1 MLIKRIFLIDSFVNK
16 NLYFNKIFII
26 LVLFLSN
33 LTTITGAD
41 NSGIHAPYP
50 VTLQLKNN
58 NLFIANS
65 EGMYFCDQNLVVDK
79 SHGYQNK
86 IISNF
91 EDIINKILIAQFDEG
106 NIICLVEDVFY
117 FFEENGNFIKMGEF
131 PNAIT
136 QSNYLN
142 LLPYKKDIDDNY
154 HFIITF
160 MDSSFKILYLYH
172 YQVNTNAYNIVSN
185 FTYIPFYF
193 DYPTI
198 QINSKIYTCQIM
210 DSYEKGYV
218 LTCCFQTFDG
228 NLIVIQSFDIENNLT
243 EIEEYYSKTPITSL
257 NMITSVISEDKKN
270 ILVFFSA
277 DNYYAYSFTYNYDSN
292 EISNYKIPAEKC
304 NEKYSKFKL
313 NYFKEKQEYMFIC
326 EYGNKFTVIKLDK
339 DFKLLNPDE
348 ITNLN
353 FEIPDHY
360 IFNSLSLIY
369 DTNEGKYAMISDPK
383 NSTIQSCFT
392 TKFYIT
398 INFTQNFPSQNT
410 RPTDFVENVQ
420 HSELTLQKTNKYY
433 VNVETYKMLAFSN
446 ESRPVLIDFIDPNNL
461 FVRTIYNTT
470 IDTSLYSFLIQIEGT
485 KGRLTAEINGEEKD
499 VGAISYIP
507 NITHLNYYPN
517 FGSESYSYSF
527 TFFLYLKNKT
537 LASAAGQVIITVC
550 QENCTCDIKTIF
562 CTGCIE
568 NYIFYNSRSY
578 CTLVEDFRG
587 IFYDQ
592 YNDMYFDCYEK
603 CKTCSKKG
611 YSDQDMGCLSCYEEN
626 GYYMEDDK
634 CIEKICE
641 NLFYYDKDTGIKTCI
656 EGDSCPEE
664 YPILNSDT
672 KQCEIEKTEGPSEQP
687 SSSEDTQGS
696 STQGET
702 TEAGNEST
710 NVESSSPTDEAS
722 SSVSEESTSYRE
734 SSDSSTYLSPS
745 SAKASTTEVSESE
758 ETSESSTQENV
769 EYTERHT
776 DSKTSEINEDDD
788 DKVYQKI
795 MNKINELIGE
805 ENIDQINK
813 TYSLL
818 SDSIKNGEIS
828 SFSKDI
834 TISGANITYQLTT
847 SDNQKNSGQNTNV
860 SVIDLGECEKIIK
873 RNISYEDDPTPLL
886 ILKIDVKKSETK
898 TTAVEYEVYNPYT
911 RDKIDLSICS
921 NTSIAIYAPVSLN
934 NKETSLYDDLS
945 NQGYDL
951 FDANNSFYI
960 DPCAPYTSSNGTD
973 VSLHDRKD
981 YYYNQDIVLCEDSC
995 KYISV
1000 NTKTDKV
1007 LCNCTVKNGVNLD
1020 SDQEFSPQKLIEQFY
1035 KFDAYSNFEVLYC
1048 YKLVFSAESLK
1059 KNICFYIMIVLLA
1072 LFLASMIINL
1082 ITAMKK
1088 IDEIIFKIFQD
1099 RFMYYFLKKI
1109 IVEGRKKR
1117 NAKGNINISKEGG
1130 ALPKLGW
1137 LQRLQLARNK
1147 KQNDSSNGAQSPSV
1161 SHFQNLYNINEKEI
1175 KNINIPKNK
1184 KRKLHNKPMDNNM
1197 INSNTQQENNNE
1209 KLELKIKKSSKKN
1222 LNFKNNEIKEENDK
1236 KDIKDKHHNQGH
1248 NIENNKDVENKPDD
1262 NKKVNKNNININII
1276 NNIINKNNYP
1286 PKKKNITLNE
1296 TNFEESQE
1304 KVKRRKAN
1312 IKKEK
1317 SNKNKEIGDSTISN
1331 SNSLINLKR
1340 TNINR
1345 QKSKKALFSVGDSVI
1360 GEKGKK
1366 KRKKKIIID
1375 KKVDQSLNQKENDNK
1390 KKNIKYIDE
1399 ELNRMDFEDAIEYD
1413 KRNYWQYYWS
1423 LLKKKHMVILT
1434 FVSND
1439 DYNVL
1444 TLKFSLFILSI
1455 SLYFSINTLFYKD
1468 STMHQ
1473 IFTESGRYNLIYQ
1486 IPQVIYSTLISFL
1499 MTFILKKLS
1508 LSQNELMVVKQELDQ
1523 EKSKELAEKCKKCMK
1538 IKLYSF
1544 FAFGLSLLIFFCY
1557 YISAFAAVY
1566 TNTQI
1571 HLIKD
1576 TLLSFGVSMSYP
1588 FIINLF
1594 PGLFRLPAL
1603 KDGTK
1608 EKECLYKTSQILAL
1622 L

>member
-1 MLIKRIFLIDSFVNK
+1 MPIKRIFLIDSFVNK
-16 NLYFNKIFII
+16 NIYFNKVFII
-26 LVLFLSN
+26 LVIFLSN
-33 LTTITGAD
+33 ITTIASTYS
-41 NSGIHAPYP
+41 SGINAPYP
-50 VTLQLKNN
+50 VALQLKNN

-79 SHGYQNK
+79 SHEYQNK
-86 IISNF
+86 MISNF
-91 EDIINKILIAQFDEG
+91 QEIINKILIAQFDEG

-117 FFEENGNFIKMGEF
+117 FFDEFGNFIIMGEF

-136 QSNYLN
+136 QSFYLN
-142 LLPYKKDIDDNY
+142 LLAYKKDINDNY

-160 MDSSFKILYLYH
+160 MDSSNKILNLYH
-172 YQVNTNAYNIVSN
+172 YQVNNNAYNIVSN

-198 QINSKIYTCQIM
+198 QINSKFYTCQIM
-210 DSYEKGYV
+210 DSDEKGYV

-228 NLIVIQSFDIENNLT
+228 NLIVIQSFDIENNLA
-243 EIEEYYSKTPITSL
+243 EIEEYYAKTPITSL
-257 NMITSVISEDKKN
+257 NIITSVISEDKKN
-270 ILVFFSA
+270 ILVFFSP
-277 DNYYAYSFTYNYDSN
+277 DNFYAYSFTYNYDLN
-292 EISNYKIPAEKC
+292 EISNYKIPVEKC
-304 NEKYSKFKL
+304 TEKYSKFKL

-326 EYGNKFTVIKLDK
+326 EYDNKFTVIKLDK

-348 ITNLN
+348 ITTFN

-369 DTNEGKYAMISDPK
+369 DTNEGKYAMISDPQ

-398 INFTQNFPSQNT
+398 TNFTQNFPSQNT
-410 RPTDFVENVQ
+410 RPADFVEDFQ
-420 HSELTLQKTNKYY
+420 YQELTLKETNKYY
-433 VNVETYKMLAFSN
+433 VNVENYKMLALSN
-446 ESRPVLIDFIDPNNL
+446 KSRTVLIDFMDPNNL
-461 FVRTIYNTT
+461 FIRTKYNTT
-470 IDTSLYSFLIQIEGT
+470 IDPSLYSFLIQIEGT

-507 NITHLNYYPN
+507 NITHLNYYPI
-517 FGSESYSYSF
+517 FASESYSYSF

-537 LASAAGQVIITVC
+537 LASRAGQVSITVC
-550 QENCTCDIKTIF
+550 QENCTCDINTMY
-562 CTGCIE
+562 CSGCIE
-568 NYIFYNSRSY
+568 NYIFYKVRSY

-587 IFYDQ
+587 LFYDQ
-592 YNDMYFDCYEK
+592 NNDIYLDCYVK
-603 CKTCSKKG
+603 CKTCSKIG
-611 YSDQDMGCLSCYEEN
+611 YSEQDMGCLSCYEEN

-634 CIEKICE
+634 CIEIICE
-641 NLFYYDKDTGIKTCI
+641 NLFYYDKDTGIKTCV

-672 KQCEIEKTEGPSEQP
+672 KQCEQEKTEDPTEQP
-687 SSSEDTQGS
+687 SFSEDTQAS

-710 NVESSSPTDEAS
+710 NVESSSPTDEA
-722 SSVSEESTSYRE
+722 
-734 SSDSSTYLSPS
+734 LSLVEAP
-745 SAKASTTEVSESE
+745 TTEVTESE
-758 ETSESSTQENV
+758 ETSESSTQEKI
-769 EYTERHT
+769 EYTEPHT
-776 DSKTSEINEDDD
+776 DSKTSEINQDDDD

-818 SDSIKNGEIS
+818 SDSIKSGDIS

-847 SDNQKNSGQNTNV
+847 SDKQKNSDQNTNV

-921 NTSIAIYAPVSLN
+921 NISIAIYAPVSLN

-995 KYISV
+995 KYVSV

-1007 LCNCTVKNGVNLD
+1007 LCNCTVKNGVNVD

-1035 KFDAYSNFEVLYC
+1035 KFDSYSNFEVLYC

-1059 KNICFYIMIVLLA
+1059 KNICFYIMTVLFA
-1072 LFLASMIINL
+1072 LFLTSMIINL

-1099 RFMYYFLKKI
+1099 RFMYYFLQKI

-1130 ALPKLGW
+1130 ALSKLGW
-1137 LQRLQLARNK
+1137 LQRLKLARNK
-1147 KQNDSSNGAQSPSV
+1147 KQNVPSNGGESPSV
-1161 SHFQNLYNINEKEI
+1161 SHYQNLYNINEKEM
-1175 KNINIPKNK
+1175 KNIKIAKDK
-1184 KRKLHNKPMDNNM
+1184 KRKIHNKVIDTNM
-1197 INSNTQQENNNE
+1197 IHSNIQQENNNE
-1209 KLELKIKKSSKKN
+1209 KLELKSKKTSKKN
-1222 LNFKNNEIKEENDK
+1222 LNFEHNEIKEENDK
-1236 KDIKDKHHNQGH
+1236 KDIKDEHHNKGQ
-1248 NIENNKDVENKPDD
+1248 NIENNNEHGHKPHD
-1262 NKKVNKNNININII
+1262 NEKVNKKTSNININII

-1286 PKKKNITLNE
+1286 PKRKNITLNE

-1304 KVKRRKAN
+1304 KVKRRKAKMN
-1312 IKKEK
+1312 KEK
-1317 SNKNKEIGDSTISN
+1317 SNNNNEIGDSTISN
-1331 SNSLINLKR
+1331 SNSIINLKR
-1340 TNINR
+1340 TNINK
-1345 QKSKKALFSVGDSVI
+1345 QKAKKTLFSVGDSII

-1366 KRKKKIIID
+1366 KRKKKINIE
-1375 KKVDQSLNQKENDNK
+1375 KKVDQNQNQKENDNK

-1399 ELNRMDFEDAIEYD
+1399 ELNRMDFEDAIEND

-1455 SLYFSINTLFYKD
+1455 ALFFSINTLFYKD

-1473 IFTESGRYNLIYQ
+1473 IFTESGKYNLLYQ

-1523 EKSKELAEKCKKCMK
+1523 AKSKALADKCKKCMT

-1544 FAFGLSLLIFFCY
+1544 FGVGLSLLIFFCY

-1603 KDGTK
+1603 KNGTK
-1608 EKECLYKTSQILAL
+1608 EKECLYKTGQILAL

>member
-1 MLIKRIFLIDSFVNK
+1 MLIKRIFHIDSFVNK
-16 NLYFNKIFII
+16 NIYFNKIFFI
-26 LVLFLSN
+26 LVLFLLN

-41 NSGIHAPYP
+41 SSGINAPYP
-50 VTLQLKNN
+50 VTLQLRNN

-65 EGMYFCDQNLVVDK
+65 DGMYFCDQNLVVDK
-79 SHGYQNK
+79 SHEYQNK

-117 FFEENGNFIKMGEF
+117 FFQENGTFIIMGEF
-131 PNAIT
+131 PNVIT
-136 QSNYLN
+136 QSSYLN
-142 LLPYKKDIDDNY
+142 LLAYKKDINDYY

-160 MDSSFKILYLYH
+160 MDSSNKILNLYH
-172 YQVNTNAYNIVSN
+172 YQVNTNEYSIVSN

-198 QINSKIYTCQIM
+198 QINSKFYTCQIM
-210 DSYEKGYV
+210 DSDEKGYV

-228 NLIVIQSFDIENNLT
+228 NLIVIQSFDIENNLA
-243 EIEEYYSKTPITSL
+243 EIEEYYAKTPITSL

-270 ILVFFSA
+270 ILVFFSP
-277 DNYYAYSFTYNYDSN
+277 DNYYAYSFTYNYDLN
-292 EISNYKIPAEKC
+292 EISNYKILVQTC
-304 NEKYSKFKL
+304 TEKYSKYKV

-326 EYGNKFTVIKLDK
+326 EYDNKFTVIKLDK

-348 ITNLN
+348 ITTLN

-360 IFNSLSLIY
+360 VFNSLSLIY
-369 DTNEGKYAMISDPK
+369 DTNEGKYAIISDPK
-383 NSTIQSCFT
+383 NSTFQSYFT

-398 INFTQNFPSQNT
+398 TNFSQNFPSQNT
-410 RPTDFVENVQ
+410 RPTDFVENIQ
-420 HSELTLQKTNKYY
+420 NQELTLQTTNKYY
-433 VNVETYKMLAFSN
+433 VNVEKYNMRAFSN
-446 ESRPVLIDFIDPNNL
+446 ESRAVLIDFMDPNIL
-461 FVRTIYNTT
+461 IVRTIYNTT
-470 IDTSLYSFLIQIEGT
+470 IDPSLYSFLIQIEGT
-485 KGRLTAEINGEEKD
+485 QGRLTAEINGEEKE

-537 LASAAGQVIITVC
+537 LASSAGQVVIIVC
-550 QENCTCDIKTIF
+550 QKNCTCDINTRY
-562 CTGCIE
+562 CTGCVE
-568 NYIFYNSRSY
+568 NYIFYNSKSY

-587 IFYDQ
+587 LFYDQ
-592 YNDMYFDCYEK
+592 YNDMYLDCYIK
-603 CKTCSKKG
+603 CKTCSKIG
-611 YSDQDMGCLSCYEEN
+611 YSDEDMGCLSCYEEY
-626 GYYMEDDK
+626 GDYMEDNK
-634 CIEKICE
+634 CIQKVCE
-641 NLFYYDKDTGIKTCI
+641 NLFYKDKDTGMKTCI

-664 YPILNSDT
+664 YPILNSET
-672 KQCEIEKTEGPSEQP
+672 KQCEREKTEETEQP
-687 SSSEDTQGS
+687 SSSEDTQAS
-696 STQGET
+696 STEGET

-710 NVESSSPTDEAS
+710 NVKSSSPTDEAS
-722 SSVSEESTSYRE
+722 SSVSEESTSFPE
-734 SSDSSTYLSPS
+734 SSTE
-745 SAKASTTEVSESE
+745 ASTNEVSESE
-758 ETSESSTQENV
+758 ETSQSSIQDNV
-769 EYTERHT
+769 EYTDSHT
-776 DSKTSEINEDDD
+776 DSKSSEINTKDDD
-788 DKVYQKI
+788 DQVYQKI
-795 MNKINELIGE
+795 MNKINELVGE

-818 SDSIKNGEIS
+818 SDSIKNGDIS

-834 TISGANITYQLTT
+834 TITGANITYQLTT
-847 SDNQKNSGQNTNV
+847 SDSQKNSDQNTNV

-886 ILKIDVKKSETK
+886 ILKIDVKKPETK

-911 RDKIDLSICS
+911 REKIDLSICS
-921 NTSIAIYAPVSLN
+921 NISIAIYAPVNLN

-945 NQGYDL
+945 KQGYDL

-995 KYISV
+995 KYVSV

-1007 LCNCTVKNGVNLD
+1007 LCHCTVKNGVNVN

-1035 KFDAYSNFEVLYC
+1035 KFDSYSNFEVLYC

-1059 KNICFYIMIVLLA
+1059 KNICFYIMTVLFA
-1072 LFLASMIINL
+1072 LFLTSMIINL

-1099 RFMYYFLKKI
+1099 RFMYYFLQKI

-1137 LQRLQLARNK
+1137 LQRLKLARNK
-1147 KQNDSSNGAQSPSV
+1147 KQNDPSSGGESPSV
-1161 SHFQNLYNINEKEI
+1161 SNYQNLYNINEKEM
-1175 KNINIPKNK
+1175 KNIKIMKNK
-1184 KRKLHNKPMDNNM
+1184 KRKLHKELMDNNM
-1197 INSNTQQENNNE
+1197 INSNIQQENNNE
-1209 KLELKIKKSSKKN
+1209 KLELKSKKTSKKN
-1222 LNFKNNEIKEENDK
+1222 LNFENNEIKEENNK
-1236 KDIKDKHHNQGH
+1236 KDIKDKHHKQGH
-1248 NIENNKDVENKPDD
+1248 KIENNNEHEDKPDD
-1262 NKKVNKNNININII
+1262 NEKANKKQSNININII

-1286 PKKKNITLNE
+1286 PKRKNITLNE

-1304 KVKRRKAN
+1304 KVKRRNEKIN
-1312 IKKEK
+1312 KEK
-1317 SNKNKEIGDSTISN
+1317 SNNNNEIGDSTI

-1340 TNINR
+1340 TNINK
-1345 QKSKKALFSVGDSVI
+1345 QKSKKALFSIGDSII

-1366 KRKKKIIID
+1366 KRKKKINIE
-1375 KKVDQSLNQKENDNK
+1375 KKVDQNQNQKENDNK

-1399 ELNRMDFEDAIEYD
+1399 ELNRMDFKDAIEND

-1455 SLYFSINTLFYKD
+1455 ALYFSINTLFYKD

-1473 IFTESGRYNLIYQ
+1473 IFAENGKYNLIYQ

-1499 MTFILKKLS
+1499 MTFVLKKLS
-1508 LSQNELMVVKQELDQ
+1508 LSQNELMIVKQELDRV
-1523 EKSKELAEKCKKCMK
+1523 KSKTLADKFKKCMK

-1544 FAFGLSLLIFFCY
+1544 FGFGLSLLIFFCY

-1576 TLLSFGVSMSYP
+1576 TLLSFGISMSYP

-1603 KDGTK
+1603 KNGTK
-1608 EKECLYKTSQILAL
+1608 EKECLYKTGQILAL